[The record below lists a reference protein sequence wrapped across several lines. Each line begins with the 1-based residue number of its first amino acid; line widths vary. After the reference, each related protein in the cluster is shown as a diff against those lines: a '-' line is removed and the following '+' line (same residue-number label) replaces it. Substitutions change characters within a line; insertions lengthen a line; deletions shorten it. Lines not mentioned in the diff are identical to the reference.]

1 MTPLAGASET
11 AGVRRAAPGA
21 TPAAQ
26 SPAPLDETGE
36 SVPDTAATASE
47 ALTRRAE
54 AFLLATAVRR
64 QALSARLDRMRADF
78 NAVQEERSERLRE
91 LNMLRDMAIE
101 QAKHDDEILK
111 KFIAMI

>member
-1 MTPLAGASET
+1 MTPLAGSPEAP
-11 AGVRRAAPGA
+11 GVRRPPPAAG
-21 TPAAQ
+21 PAAQ
-26 SPAPLDETGE
+26 PAAPLDETGE
-36 SVPDTAATASE
+36 SVRDTAATSSE

-78 NAVQEERSERLRE
+78 NAAEEERSERLRE